1 MIRHE
6 HAAPGPIARLAAQLR
21 ARAVDRE
28 LIAGRGEH
36 SSATLRARAL
46 RLNSRRNRE
55 SLAESIDL
63 LIAAAGVRP
72 SRVRIAPS
80 GDAVLANASS
90 LRALSIRL
98 RAAPPM
104 TPRALASL
112 TGLLTDGTGP
122 VFQGDARALAAE
134 LEHIGASFAAAA
146 RPTYVPVPARAA
158 TPRVL

>member
-6 HAAPGPIARLAAQLR
+6 HTAPGPIARLAAYLR

-36 SSATLRARAL
+36 SSAMVRARAR
-46 RLNSRRNRE
+46 RLNSRRHRE
-55 SLAESIDL
+55 SLAESIDR

-90 LRALSIRL
+90 LRALSSRL
-98 RAAPPM
+98 RAAPPI

-122 VFQGDARALAAE
+122 VFQGDARALAAK
-134 LEHIGASFAAAA
+134 LEDIGASFAASAT
-146 RPTYVPVPARAA
+146 PTNASVPARAA